1 VPRMSPF
8 SGNDLEWGVTSLNST
23 HKFDVARLVYVSGLS
38 HFVDQVKEFA
48 IKWSVL
54 PGTLL

>member
-1 VPRMSPF
+1 MSPF